1 MQNKNPLYAKQK
13 ADLSN
18 NTCMTEI
25 AMYNQNQTL
34 DAPFIERHHTMR
46 LSKGALK
53 VTQSPVTGRGC
64 F

>member
-1 MQNKNPLYAKQK
+1 
-13 ADLSN
+13 
-18 NTCMTEI
+18 MTEI

-53 VTQSPVTGRGC
+53 VTQSHDAP
-64 F
+64 FI